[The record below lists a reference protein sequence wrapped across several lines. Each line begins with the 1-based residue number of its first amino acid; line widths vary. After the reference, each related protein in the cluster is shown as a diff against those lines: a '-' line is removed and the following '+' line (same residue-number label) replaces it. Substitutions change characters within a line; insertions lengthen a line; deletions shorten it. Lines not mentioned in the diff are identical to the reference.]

1 MEDPY
6 RPQQPASN
14 HHHDIKHSM
23 KRRSTWHDYCHRGLY
38 MLTLE
43 VQDRQP
49 LLGILVCDD
58 HGPHIN
64 LSTLG
69 RTIVADE
76 LPKIS
81 RFYPM
86 VEVWRICMMPDHIHM
101 IVRVKEDMPAGHH
114 LGQVVRGFKTG
125 CSRAWWNLGG
135 GEAPRTETHRL
146 GTSPV
151 GSTARES
158 AHVHGGVTVASASP
172 EASSDAGHSQRL
184 VLFAPG
190 YNDRILLQAG
200 QLDRWKAYL
209 DDNPRRLWVKR
220 QNPQLFTVM
229 SQMEIAGHRCQCV
242 GNRFLLDV
250 PDKVAVIYHRRYS
263 EEELSRLR
271 VEWLTCGE
279 RGGVL
284 VSAAIHSIERAVIR
298 MAKER
303 GYRVIDLMENGFPP
317 LYKPI
322 GEDFDACAEGRLLQ
336 ISPWEY
342 HMERHI
348 ITRAQCLELNA
359 MAEAIAREE

>member
-49 LLGILVCDD
+49 LLGALVCDD

-86 VEVWRICMMPDHIHM
+86 VEVWRICIMPDHIHM
-101 IVRVKEDMPAGHH
+101 IVRVKEDMPAGRH
-114 LGQVVRGFKTG
+114 LGQVVAGFKGG
-125 CSRAWWNLGG
+125 CSKAAVQLGVSSLADG
-135 GEAPRTETHRL
+135 PQGATVRGAFAPPLPRSGR
-146 GTSPV
+146 
-151 GSTARES
+151 S
-158 AHVHGGVTVASASP
+158 ANRPSLP
-172 EASSDAGHSQRL
+172 P
-184 VLFAPG
+184 LFAPG

-271 VEWLTCGE
+271 EEWLTCGE

-298 MAKER
+298 EAKER
-303 GYRVIDLMENGFPP
+303 GYRVINLMENGFPP

-342 HMERHI
+342 HMEHHI

>member
-1 MEDPY
+1 
-6 RPQQPASN
+6 
-14 HHHDIKHSM
+14 
-23 KRRSTWHDYCHRGLY
+23 
-38 MLTLE
+38 
-43 VQDRQP
+43 
-49 LLGILVCDD
+49 
-58 HGPHIN
+58 
-64 LSTLG
+64 
-69 RTIVADE
+69 
-76 LPKIS
+76 
-81 RFYPM
+81 
-86 VEVWRICMMPDHIHM
+86 
-101 IVRVKEDMPAGHH
+101 MPAGRH
-114 LGQVVRGFKTG
+114 LGQVVAGFKGG
-125 CSRAWWNLGG
+125 CSKAAVQLGVSSLADG
-135 GEAPRTETHRL
+135 PQGATVRGAFAPPLPRSGR
-146 GTSPV
+146 
-151 GSTARES
+151 S
-158 AHVHGGVTVASASP
+158 ANRPSLP
-172 EASSDAGHSQRL
+172 P
-184 VLFAPG
+184 LFAPG

-298 MAKER
+298 EAKER
-303 GYRVIDLMENGFPP
+303 GYRVINLMENGFPP

-359 MAEAIAREE
+359 MAEAIAQEE